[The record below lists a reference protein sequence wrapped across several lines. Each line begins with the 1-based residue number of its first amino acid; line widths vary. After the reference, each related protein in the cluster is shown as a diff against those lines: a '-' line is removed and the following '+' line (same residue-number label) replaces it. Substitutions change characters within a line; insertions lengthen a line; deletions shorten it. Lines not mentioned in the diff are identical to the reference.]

1 VIPWR
6 TLHEIGQI
14 LEDGELDE
22 IEMENE
28 EFRVRMSKK
37 PPGTPA
43 PVPTASQSVDSSEVA
58 GSPEGST
65 DASADTGGDV
75 PSDWEAIESPMVGTF
90 YEAPAPAADPFVE
103 AGDRVSYDT
112 TVCIIEAMKLMNEI
126 EAETEG
132 EIKEICKE
140 DAEAVSKGDVLF
152 YVEPD

>member
-1 VIPWR
+1 MIPWQ
-6 TLHEIGQI
+6 TLHDIGQI

-22 IEMENE
+22 IELENE
-28 EFRVRMSKK
+28 EFRVKMSRT
-37 PPGTPA
+37 PPGPST
-43 PVPTASQSVDSSEVA
+43 TASPPSESGRSTA
-58 GSPEGST
+58 DAEGSSRTPT
-65 DASADTGGDV
+65 DSGGGI
-75 PSDWEAIESPMVGTF
+75 PSDWETIESPMVGTF

-103 AGDRVSYDT
+103 VGDRVSYDT

-132 EIKEICKE
+132 VIKEVCRE